1 MVVMEHMKGKLEVPA
16 YEWRRILKVNI
27 KIVKNHL
34 ELTSYG
40 VSFEGSPSQSLTRL
54 EEWHVQDKHHAEL
67 HLLWG

>member
-54 EEWHVQDKHHAEL
+54 EE
-67 HLLWG
+67 